1 MKKANYIVFDTE
13 TGGFS
18 EKENPITQIAL
29 VALDHDTL
37 KEIDRFETFIKPY
50 DDLKI
55 TKEALAVTGLK
66 MVDINNG
73 VDKKEAVK
81 LITAF
86 AKKNSPNSRPE
97 NRPILVGHNVQFDV
111 KMLRSLFE
119 RCSKDIFEVF
129 SPTQICTMVLSKMF
143 NPNISSLQ
151 LGNCCKEVGITLN
164 GAHRAMNDTLATVT
178 LSKFYINKLR
188 ANGTSVAV
196 NVTETK
202 KSRTTFQF

>member
-29 VALDHDTL
+29 VALDGETL
-37 KEIDRFETFIKPY
+37 KEIDRFETYIKPY

-55 TKEALAVTGLK
+55 TKGALDVTGLK

-81 LITAF
+81 LISAF
-86 AKKNSPNSRPE
+86 AKKNSPNGRPE
-97 NRPILVGHNVQFDV
+97 NRPILVGHNVQFDM
-111 KMLRSLFE
+111 KMLTSLFE
-119 RCSKDIFEVF
+119 RCNKNWLDVF

-143 NPNISSLQ
+143 NPNIVSLA
-151 LGNCCKEVGITLN
+151 LGNCCKDLGIKLS
-164 GAHRAMNDTLATVT
+164 GAHRAMNDTLVTVQ
-178 LSKFYINKLR
+178 LAKVYINKLR
-188 ANGTSVAV
+188 ANGDAVAV
-196 NVTETK
+196 KETEIK